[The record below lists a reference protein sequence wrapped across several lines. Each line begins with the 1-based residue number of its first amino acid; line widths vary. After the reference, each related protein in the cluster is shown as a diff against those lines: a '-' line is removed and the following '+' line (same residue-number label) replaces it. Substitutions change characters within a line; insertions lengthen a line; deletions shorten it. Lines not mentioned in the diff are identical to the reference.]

1 MQKIILDTNVI
12 FSALAFDKMVEEVFK
27 IITFELKLKSKILY
41 FTTLPTFFAHKKT
54 PFSIIKIN

>member
-27 IITFELKLKSKILY
+27 IITFELNLKSKILY
-41 FTTLPTFFAHKKT
+41 STTLPPLFAHKKT